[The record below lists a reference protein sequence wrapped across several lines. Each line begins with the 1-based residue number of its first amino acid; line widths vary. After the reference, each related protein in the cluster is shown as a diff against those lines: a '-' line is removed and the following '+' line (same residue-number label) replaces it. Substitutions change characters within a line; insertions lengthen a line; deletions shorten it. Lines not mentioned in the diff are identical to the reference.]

1 MLARILYYYAKTLY
15 LKRVLNCKEKLIA
28 HQHQSLERLKKQT
41 LSRSPFYQTYL
52 QKPFHEW
59 PICNKQI
66 MMDNFD
72 EMNTLEL
79 KKEEAM
85 SIALKAEETRDFM
98 PLLGNISVG
107 LSSGTSGQR
116 GLFIASPHE
125 RDAWAGILLA
135 KLLPNG
141 LRTRECMA
149 LILRANNR
157 LYDTLNKSKRIQ
169 FHFLDLLEPFENIV
183 NMLNQLQ
190 PTILVA
196 PASVLTALAHTSRL
210 KIYPKKIISVAE
222 VLEAQDILSIT
233 NAFSCPVSQVY
244 QCTEGFLGI
253 SDPSS
258 QRIVMNEEFILV
270 EKEWLDETRF
280 VPIITDFMRS
290 SQPIVRYRL
299 DDILVV
305 DQKNSQ
311 VCTKLVAIEG
321 RLGDVCYAQSGER
334 CVPIFA
340 DLLRQ
345 CVARYPEA
353 IDDYQITQM
362 TLTDFY
368 IQVTP
373 TLSDPEHFIM
383 FLNQLFLQKQCT
395 KPNWIWQ
402 QFSSRT
408 PDLKRR
414 RIQSL
419 LKI

>member
-15 LKRVLNCKEKLIA
+15 LKRILYSEEKRIA
-28 HQHQSLERLKKQT
+28 HQRQALEHFKKHT
-41 LSRSPFYQTYL
+41 LSRSPFFQSYL
-52 QKPFHEW
+52 QKPFNEW
-59 PICNKQI
+59 PICNKRI

-72 EMNTLEL
+72 AMNTLGL
-79 KKEEAM
+79 KKEEAIN
-85 SIALKAEETRDFM
+85 IALKAEETRNFM

-116 GLFIASPHE
+116 GLFIASPQE

-141 LRTRECMA
+141 LRTKECIA

-157 LYDTLNKSKRIQ
+157 LYGTLNQSKKIQ
-169 FHFLDLLEPFENIV
+169 FHFLDLLEPFETSV
-183 NMLNQLQ
+183 NGLNQLQ

-196 PASVLTALAHTSRL
+196 PASVLAELAHTPRL
-210 KIYPKKIISVAE
+210 KIHPKKIVSVAE
-222 VLEAQDILSIT
+222 VLEAQDILAIM

-253 SDPSS
+253 SDPIS
-258 QRIVMNEEFILV
+258 QRIIMNEEFFLV

-299 DDILVV
+299 DDILVA
-305 DQKNSQ
+305 DKMTPS
-311 VCTKLVAIEG
+311 VCTQLIAIEG
-321 RLGDVCYAQSGER
+321 RLGDVCYGQSGER
-334 CVPIFA
+334 RVPIFA

-345 CVARYPEA
+345 CVARYPET
-353 IDDYQITQM
+353 IDDYQITQV
-362 TLTDFY
+362 TLSDFY

-373 TLSDPEHFIM
+373 ELSDPEHFTR
-383 FLNQLFLQKQCT
+383 FLNQLFLQKQCDQ
-395 KPNWIWQ
+395 PNWHWK
-402 QFSSRT
+402 QFIPRN
-408 PDLKRR
+408 PGHKRR

-419 LKI
+419 LTR